1 MKKRRI
7 AVIGL
12 GRFGATMAQEAQANG
27 MEVLAMD
34 INENKVNEIADH
46 VSEAIIAD
54 STNAKTIAA
63 VDWQQFITVIVAIG
77 SDIKNSMMTVI
88 HLQEAGVP
96 DLWCKVQD
104 KYHASLMKRLG
115 VQRII
120 SPEEEMAK
128 RASLSLR
135 FPDMAQ
141 QMLLGDSQYIAEV
154 KITQRVDRADF
165 IQALHKHGH
174 HLVAINHKQDKHYH
188 PGSEAPV
195 CLYPGDSVLL
205 LSAAGDAS
213 PNKSREGFL
222 WSSLIS

>member
-1 MKKRRI
+1 MNKRRI

-12 GRFGATMAQEAQANG
+12 GRFGATMALEAQANG

-34 INENKVNEIADH
+34 ISEDKVNEIADH

-54 STNAKTIAA
+54 STNAKAIAA
-63 VDWQQFITVIVAIG
+63 IDWRQFMTVIVAIG
-77 SDIKNSMMTVI
+77 SDVKNSMMTVI
-88 HLQEAGVP
+88 HLQEVGVP

-135 FPDMAQ
+135 YPDMSQ
-141 QMLLGDSQYIAEV
+141 QMMLGETQYLAEV
-154 KITQRVDRADF
+154 KIIQRIDKKDF
-165 IQALHKHGH
+165 LNAIYRQGH
-174 HLVAINHKQDKHYH
+174 LLVAINHKQDKMYH
-188 PGSEAPV
+188 PATEVPV

-205 LSAAGDAS
+205 LSNGGET
-213 PNKSREGFL
+213 KTREGFI
-222 WSSLIS
+222 WQSLTS

>member
-1 MKKRRI
+1 MNKRRI

-12 GRFGATMAQEAQANG
+12 GRFGATMALEAQANG

-34 INENKVNEIADH
+34 ISEEKVNEIADH

-54 STNAKTIAA
+54 STNAKAIAA
-63 VDWQQFITVIVAIG
+63 IDWRQFMTVIVAIG

-88 HLQEAGVP
+88 HLQEVGVP

-135 FPDMAQ
+135 YPDMAQ
-141 QMLLGDSQYIAEV
+141 QMMLGETQYLAEV
-154 KITQRVDRADF
+154 KIIQRIDKKDF
-165 IQALHKHGH
+165 LNAIHRQGH
-174 HLVAINHKQDKHYH
+174 LLVAINHKQDKMYH
-188 PGSEAPV
+188 PATEVPV

-205 LSAAGDAS
+205 LSNGGET
-213 PNKSREGFL
+213 KTREGFI
-222 WSSLIS
+222 WQSLTS

>member
-1 MKKRRI
+1 MNKRRI

-12 GRFGATMAQEAQANG
+12 GRFGATMALEAQANG

-34 INENKVNEIADH
+34 ISEDKVNEIADH

-54 STNAKTIAA
+54 STNAKAIAA
-63 VDWQQFITVIVAIG
+63 IDWRQFMTVIVAIG

-88 HLQEAGVP
+88 HLQEVGVP

-135 FPDMAQ
+135 YPDMSQ
-141 QMLLGDSQYIAEV
+141 QMMLGETQYLAEV
-154 KITQRVDRADF
+154 KIIQRIDKKDF
-165 IQALHKHGH
+165 LNAIHRQGH
-174 HLVAINHKQDKHYH
+174 LLVAINHKQDKMYH
-188 PGSEAPV
+188 PATEVPV

-205 LSAAGDAS
+205 VSNGGET
-213 PNKSREGFL
+213 KTREGFI
-222 WSSLIS
+222 WQSLTS

>member
-1 MKKRRI
+1 MNKRRI

-12 GRFGATMAQEAQANG
+12 GRFGATMALEAQSNG

-34 INENKVNEIADH
+34 ISEGKVNEIADH

-54 STNAKTIAA
+54 STNPKAIAA
-63 VDWQQFITVIVAIG
+63 IDWRQFVTVVVAIG

-88 HLQEAGVP
+88 HLQEVGVP

-128 RASLSLR
+128 RASLTLR
-135 FPDMAQ
+135 FPDMSQ
-141 QMLLGDSQYIAEV
+141 QMLLGEFQYLAEV
-154 KITQRVDRADF
+154 KIMQRVDKNDF
-165 IQALHKHGH
+165 LTSIWRQGH
-174 HLVAINHKQDKHYH
+174 QLVAISHKQDKVYR
-188 PGSEAPV
+188 PATDVPV

-205 LSAAGDAS
+205 LSNGADT
-213 PNKSREGFL
+213 KTREGFTWPL
-222 WSSLIS
+222 LTS

>member
-1 MKKRRI
+1 MNKRRI

-12 GRFGATMAQEAQANG
+12 GQFGATMAQEAQANG

-54 STNAKTIAA
+54 STNAKAIAA
-63 VDWQQFITVIVAIG
+63 IDWRQFITVVVAIG

-128 RASLSLR
+128 RASLTLQ

-141 QMLLGDSQYIAEV
+141 QMMLGDSQYLAEV
-154 KITQRVDRADF
+154 KIMQRVDKNDF
-165 IQALHKHGH
+165 LHAIRRQGH
-174 HLVAINHKQDKHYH
+174 QLLAINHKQDKHYH
-188 PGSEAPV
+188 PATEVPV

-205 LSAAGDAS
+205 LSNAKEATA
-213 PNKSREGFL
+213 REGFV
-222 WSSLIS
+222 WPSLTS

>member
-1 MKKRRI
+1 MNKRRI

-12 GRFGATMAQEAQANG
+12 GRFGATMALEAQANG

-34 INENKVNEIADH
+34 ISEEKVNEIADH

-54 STNAKTIAA
+54 STNAKAIAA
-63 VDWQQFITVIVAIG
+63 IDWRQFMTVIVAIG

-88 HLQEAGVP
+88 HLQEVGVP

-135 FPDMAQ
+135 YPDMSQ
-141 QMLLGDSQYIAEV
+141 QMMLGETQYLAEV
-154 KITQRVDRADF
+154 KIIQRIDKKDF
-165 IQALHKHGH
+165 LNAIHRQGH
-174 HLVAINHKQDKHYH
+174 LLVAINHKQDKMYH
-188 PGSEAPV
+188 PTTEVPV

-205 LSAAGDAS
+205 LSNGGET
-213 PNKSREGFL
+213 KTREGFI
-222 WSSLIS
+222 WQSLTS

>member
-1 MKKRRI
+1 MNKRRI

-12 GRFGATMAQEAQANG
+12 GRFGATMALEAQANG

-34 INENKVNEIADH
+34 ISEEKVNEIADH

-54 STNAKTIAA
+54 STNAKAIAA
-63 VDWQQFITVIVAIG
+63 IDWRQFMTVIVAIG

-88 HLQEAGVP
+88 HLQEVGVP

-135 FPDMAQ
+135 YPDMSQ
-141 QMLLGDSQYIAEV
+141 QMMLGETQYLAEV
-154 KITQRVDRADF
+154 KIIQRIDKKDF
-165 IQALHKHGH
+165 LNAIHRQGH
-174 HLVAINHKQDKHYH
+174 LLVAINHKQDKMYH
-188 PGSEAPV
+188 PATEVPV

-205 LSAAGDAS
+205 LSNGGET
-213 PNKSREGFL
+213 KTREGFI
-222 WSSLIS
+222 WQSLTS